1 MNINSRLQ
9 SVFAYLPPCVLEAV
23 RLVPQSELRQ
33 LRVIRL
39 RLARK
44 LTVTA
49 GDKEYFLS
57 RSGLLKSSADNAVDV
72 TCDDISYICRLA
84 FKESVHSFRSEIIN
98 GYVTVKGGSR
108 IGFCGT
114 AVLDVRNSC
123 SVENV
128 KDISCV
134 NIRIAREIKGCA
146 DELCKQL
153 FDRRTTSLLIAGPP
167 ASGKTTLL
175 RDLTRQLGNAYSTSL
190 IDIRNEIAAVFEGI
204 AQNDVGLMTDIF
216 TGYNRFEGIMTAI
229 RVMSPVYL
237 VCDEIGSDD
246 DLKALE
252 YAVNS
257 GVKLIASCHC
267 SDLAELDS
275 KPVIRR
281 LIKRGAFEKA
291 LLLGSG
297 AQCGQI
303 KFICDLSKHG
313 KEKLRC

>member
-23 RLVPQSELRQ
+23 RSVPQCEQRQ
-33 LRVIRL
+33 LREIRL

-49 GDKEYFLS
+49 GDKEFFLS
-57 RSGLLKSSADNAVDV
+57 RSGLLTSSADNAVDV

-114 AVLDVRNSC
+114 AVLDVRNSY

-146 DELCKQL
+146 PHNEPSYSRSACKRKN
-153 FDRRTTSLLIAGPP
+153 DSAARPYKAAGKCLQHKPYRHQ
-167 ASGKTTLL
+167 K
-175 RDLTRQLGNAYSTSL
+175 RDSC
-190 IDIRNEIAAVFEGI
+190 GI
-204 AQNDVGLMTDIF
+204 
-216 TGYNRFEGIMTAI
+216 
-229 RVMSPVYL
+229 
-237 VCDEIGSDD
+237 
-246 DLKALE
+246 
-252 YAVNS
+252 
-257 GVKLIASCHC
+257 
-267 SDLAELDS
+267 
-275 KPVIRR
+275 
-281 LIKRGAFEKA
+281 
-291 LLLGSG
+291 
-297 AQCGQI
+297 
-303 KFICDLSKHG
+303 
-313 KEKLRC
+313 